1 LKRIEGLD
9 FLRGFAII
17 IMFFDHVAAIAF
29 SQGIEPFNV
38 RFFARVAEP
47 IFSLLFGYFLLGRN
61 KRRLAFRLAEIFF
74 VAVLINIFFYS
85 VTGVFDILVD
95 FLVIGIFYMVVGDA
109 LKYFFPVVFLTPI
122 FPEILDYPLPFVLS
136 QVSLGMLIREFNKER
151 RVIFPFLVFLASA
164 FFISVPLQY
173 SIFFTLVAGVLV
185 LIFSSSLRDFEFFP
199 VNFMGKRPLL
209 FYSLQYISAI
219 LIAIL
224 IVG

>member
-29 SQGIEPFNV
+29 SQGIELFNV

-47 IFSLLFGYFLLGRN
+47 IFALLFGYFLLGRN
-61 KRRLAFRLAEIFF
+61 KKRLAFRLAEIFF
-74 VAVLINIFFYS
+74 VAVVINIFFYS

-95 FLVIGIFYMVVGDA
+95 FLVIGIFYMLVGDA

-122 FPEILDYPLPFVLS
+122 FPEIFDYPLPFVLS
-136 QVSLGMLIREFNKER
+136 QVSLGMLIHEGKREI
-151 RVIFPFLVFLASA
+151 IFSFLVFLASA
-164 FFISVPLQY
+164 FFISAPLQY

-185 LIFSSSLRDFEFFP
+185 SIFSSSLRGFEFFP
-199 VNFMGKRPLL
+199 VNFVGKRPLS
-209 FYSLQYISAI
+209 FYLIQYLLAI
-219 LIAIL
+219 LIAIF
-224 IVG
+224 IGSF